1 MRLAP
6 LLALAPL
13 AALAAACGGSSA
25 GDPVAKAATASANAK
40 AEHVH
45 LDASID
51 ANGSKVTMQG
61 DGDFANDPV
70 LGSMNL
76 TTSVGGHDVTMS
88 EVASGTKIYLA
99 SPLFKGQIPGGKTW
113 LAVDYGKVAK
123 AAGVSIVSAASQ
135 SPTDALRQ
143 LEASGNA
150 HKVGE
155 ETLDGVHTT
164 HWTATIDPKKLAKLE
179 ARTQAKLTYAPVGV
193 WIDDEG
199 RVRKAHISGTTSA
212 TAATPAVSTDMTMTF
227 SDYGEDVHVTV
238 PAASETFDATAL
250 AQSQVTTTTGGTP

>member
-1 MRLAP
+1 MRLAAP
-6 LLALAPL
+6 LLALVPL
-13 AALAAACGGSSA
+13 AALAAACGGGSA
-25 GDPVAKAATASANAK
+25 ADPVAKAATASANAK

-76 TTSVGGHDVTMS
+76 TTNVGGHDVTMS
-88 EVASGTKIYLA
+88 EVASGTKIYLS

-113 LAVDYGKVAK
+113 MAVDYGKAAK

-135 SPTDALRQ
+135 SPADALRQ
-143 LEASGNA
+143 LEASGHA
-150 HKVGE
+150 QKVGE

-179 ARTQAKLTYAPVGV
+179 ARTQTQLTYDPVGV
-193 WIDDEG
+193 WIDDQG
-199 RVRKAHISGTTSA
+199 QVRKAHISGK
-212 TAATPAVSTDMTMTF
+212 TAANGATPAVSTDMTMTF
-227 SDYGEDVHVTV
+227 SDYGENVHVTV

-250 AQSQVTTTTGGTP
+250 ATQATSTNGGNP